1 MPELGLKYNKD
12 EYQKLRFRV
21 DEVDVLSYDPI
32 ISFPEIKYY
41 PELSDSNLISGLV
54 MNNLYGQ
61 IFAWIVYAYD
71 PTSPYVRLNDGIIKR
86 KTEAMEAVG
95 ISKNKNGKYD
105 QFIER
110 ILTNGN
116 EEVNRMI
123 IRFLKL
129 VRNSQWAILSTYQE
143 TLYRQLD
150 ELRSGS
156 AEKDKDTISNTQTLS
171 KEIDE
176 LQLTFLTND
185 DSSYL
190 REALY
195 DAIEIENLA
204 LKPEDIARLALMKEN
219 PHLFN
224 PYTDDKRPIKD
235 FIAEHFAELV
245 EYEKTHK

>member
-12 EYQKLRFRV
+12 EYKKLRFRV
-21 DEVDVLSYDPI
+21 DEIDVLSYDPRV
-32 ISFPEIKYY
+32 SFPEINYY
-41 PELSDSNLISGLV
+41 PELSDKALISGLV
-54 MNNLYGQ
+54 MKNMYGQ

-105 QFIER
+105 DNIER
-110 ILTNGN
+110 ILINKD

-123 IRFLKL
+123 IGFLKR
-129 VRNSQWAILSTYQE
+129 VRNSQWAILCSYQE

-156 AEKDKDTISNTQTLS
+156 AEKDKDTISNTQILS
-171 KEIDE
+171 KEIEE
-176 LQLTFLTND
+176 LQFTFLTND
-185 DSSYL
+185 NSDTL

-224 PYTDDKRPIKD
+224 PYIDDKRPIKD
-235 FIAEHFAELV
+235 FIAQHFAELM